1 MKPEMIEFTVFG
13 SSTEVKLWRG
23 EEEEVTCYLQAPVR
37 RS

>member
-13 SSTEVKLWRG
+13 SSTEVKPWRG
-23 EEEEVTCYLQAPVR
+23 EEEVTGYLQAPVR

>member
-13 SSTEVKLWRG
+13 SSTEVKLWRA
-23 EEEEVTCYLQAPVR
+23 EEEVTCYLQAPVR

>member
-13 SSTEVKLWRG
+13 SSTEVKPWRG
-23 EEEEVTCYLQAPVR
+23 KEEVTCYLQALVR